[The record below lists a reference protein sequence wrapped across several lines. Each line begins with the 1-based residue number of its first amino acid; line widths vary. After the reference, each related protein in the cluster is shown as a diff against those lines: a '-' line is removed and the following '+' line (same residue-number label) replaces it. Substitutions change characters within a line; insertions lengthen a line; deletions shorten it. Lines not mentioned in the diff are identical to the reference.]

1 MRRNKLCLVG
11 LQLVQVPLAE
21 KDTFFL
27 WQIVNTVL
35 LCNLLGYWNSLPSYS
50 TVCRLTLVRGIKY
63 KKKYISE
70 RILFQRNTRISST
83 FLK

>member
-63 KKKYISE
+63 KKNI
-70 RILFQRNTRISST
+70 FQSVFFFNEIHVFPVR
-83 FLK
+83 F

>member
-1 MRRNKLCLVG
+1 MCLVG

-63 KKKYISE
+63 KKNI
-70 RILFQRNTRISST
+70 FQSVFFFNEIHVFPVR
-83 FLK
+83 F